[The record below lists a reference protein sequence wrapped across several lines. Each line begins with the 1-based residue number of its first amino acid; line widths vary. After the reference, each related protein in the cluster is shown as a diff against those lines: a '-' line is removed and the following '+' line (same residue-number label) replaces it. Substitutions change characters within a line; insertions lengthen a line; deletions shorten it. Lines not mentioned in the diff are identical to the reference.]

1 MIDRGTKSLSEGEKE
16 ERQRDSDKERL
27 GECRKDLHQSPDLSV
42 SPSLPPS
49 VSPSLPP
56 SVSPSLPPSVSPSLP
71 PSVSPSLPPSVSPSF
86 RPSVSPSLLVILAEG
101 FLSRLSF
108 GIISFT
114 LPLFAYRRLGLS
126 LTQTG
131 ILFSLNLIAEQ
142 LFKPLMGWVADR
154 AGLKRTLTVAIALR
168 SLVALS
174 LAFAASPWQVYAIR
188 FFHGFTES
196 LRDPS
201 VSALIAENAKK
212 KSVASAFAWYSTAK
226 MSAGSLGK
234 ALGGLL
240 LTLTVDNYSAVFL
253 VAFVLS
259 LAPLLAVA
267 MYLNEPEDHA
277 VARGNEPVD
286 SDREFNVKQPA
297 LFPVAFLGFLIAS
310 SALMI
315 SNLFP
320 LLATEYAKLSAAQAG
335 LIFIIA
341 PLVTIVSGPAFGWL
355 SDNVSRKLVLLVR
368 GMANT
373 FSSVMFFFFP
383 TFAGMAAGNVVD
395 AMGKAAFRPAW
406 GALMA
411 QFSSLDRRRRART
424 MSYLSL
430 GEGLGE
436 TLGPL
441 LGGFLWSVKGVGVML
456 GARVVLAVIGE
467 IYALMI
473 ARSVGGDA
481 S

>member
-1 MIDRGTKSLSEGEKE
+1 M
-16 ERQRDSDKERL
+16 
-27 GECRKDLHQSPDLSV
+27 
-42 SPSLPPS
+42 
-49 VSPSLPP
+49 
-56 SVSPSLPPSVSPSLP
+56 
-71 PSVSPSLPPSVSPSF
+71 
-86 RPSVSPSLLVILAEG
+86 
-101 FLSRLSF
+101 SRLSF
-108 GIISFT
+108 GIISFA
-114 LPLFAYRRLGLS
+114 LPVFARKRLGFS
-126 LTQTG
+126 LTETAFL
-131 ILFSLNLIAEQ
+131 IALNLIGEQ

-168 SLVALS
+168 SVVALL

-201 VSALIAENAKK
+201 VSALIAANAKK
-212 KSVASAFAWYSTAK
+212 KSVASAYAWYTTAK

-234 ALGGLL
+234 SLGGFLL
-240 LTLTVDNYSAVFL
+240 PLTVENFSAIFL
-253 VAFVLS
+253 IAFAMS
-259 LAPLLAVA
+259 LAPLFAVA
-267 MYLNEPEDHA
+267 RYLKEPEDHA
-277 VARGNEPVD
+277 AADENGPPV
-286 SDREFNVKQPA
+286 SDEGHNGKGPA
-297 LFPVAFLGFLIAS
+297 IFPVAVLGFLMAGA
-310 SALMI
+310 ALMI
-315 SNLFP
+315 SGLFP

-335 LIFIIA
+335 LIYLIA
-341 PLVTIVSGPAFGWL
+341 PLLTIVSGPAFGWL
-355 SDNVSRKLVLLVR
+355 SDNVSRKLVLMVR
-368 GMANT
+368 GAANT
-373 FSSVMFFFFP
+373 FSSAMFFFFP
-383 TFAGMAAGNVVD
+383 TFAGLAAGSVVD

-411 QFSSLDRRRRART
+411 QLSNLDRRRRART

-456 GARVVLAVIGE
+456 GARVALAVVAE

-473 ARSVGGDA
+473 ARSVRDGA

>member
-1 MIDRGTKSLSEGEKE
+1 MKE
-16 ERQRDSDKERL
+16 EVTERQSDGATGRQGDRAMENAPN
-27 GECRKDLHQSPDLSV
+27 SPLISASPRLSV
-42 SPSLPPS
+42 APSPR
-49 VSPSLPP
+49 
-56 SVSPSLPPSVSPSLP
+56 
-71 PSVSPSLPPSVSPSF
+71 
-86 RPSVSPSLLVILAEG
+86 RPAPALLVIWAEG

-108 GIISFT
+108 GVISFA
-114 LPLFAYRRLGLS
+114 LPIFAYKRLGLS

-131 ILFSLNLIAEQ
+131 LLFSLNLIAEQ

-154 AGLKRTLTVAIALR
+154 VGLKRTLTIAIGLR
-168 SLVALS
+168 SLVALL
-174 LAFAASPWQVYAIR
+174 LAFAASPWHVYAIR

-201 VSALIAENAKK
+201 ISALIAENAKK
-212 KSVASAFAWYSTAK
+212 KSVASAYAWYTTAK

-234 ALGGLL
+234 TLGGLL
-240 LTLTVDNYSAVFL
+240 LAMTVENYSVVFL
-253 VAFVLS
+253 TAFVLS

-267 MYLNEPEDHA
+267 RYLKEPEDHSA
-277 VARGNEPVD
+277 AEGKESSD
-286 SDREFNVKQPA
+286 SLDFDAELNGKRPA

-335 LIFIIA
+335 LIYMIA
-341 PLVTIVSGPAFGWL
+341 PLITIVSGPMFGWL
-355 SDNVSRKLVLLVR
+355 SDNVSRKLVLMVR
-368 GMANT
+368 GAANT
-373 FSSVMFFFFP
+373 FSSAMFFFFP
-383 TFAGMAAGNVVD
+383 TFAGLAAGNVVD

-456 GARVVLAVIGE
+456 GARVALAAIAE

-473 ARSVGGDA
+473 SRSVRDGT

>member
-1 MIDRGTKSLSEGEKE
+1 
-16 ERQRDSDKERL
+16 
-27 GECRKDLHQSPDLSV
+27 
-42 SPSLPPS
+42 
-49 VSPSLPP
+49 
-56 SVSPSLPPSVSPSLP
+56 
-71 PSVSPSLPPSVSPSF
+71 
-86 RPSVSPSLLVILAEG
+86 
-101 FLSRLSF
+101 
-108 GIISFT
+108 
-114 LPLFAYRRLGLS
+114 LS

-131 ILFSLNLIAEQ
+131 FLFSLNLIAEQ

-154 AGLKRTLTVAIALR
+154 VGLKRALTVAIAMR
-168 SLVALS
+168 SVVALL
-174 LAFAASPWQVYAIR
+174 LAFAASPLQVYAIR

-201 VSALIAENAKK
+201 VSALIAENAKR
-212 KSVASAFAWYSTAK
+212 KSVASAFAWYTTAK
-226 MSAGSLGK
+226 MSAGSMGR
-234 ALGGLL
+234 ALGGFLL
-240 LTLTVDNYSAVFL
+240 ALTVENYSAVFL
-253 VAFVLS
+253 IAFALS

-267 MYLNEPEDHA
+267 RYLNEPEDRA
-277 VARGNEPVD
+277 ADGNASPD
-286 SDREFNVKQPA
+286 SDEELKGKGPA
-297 LFPVAFLGFLIAS
+297 LFPVAVLGFLIAS
-310 SALMI
+310 AALMI

-320 LLATEYAKLSAAQAG
+320 LLATEYAKLSVAQAG
-335 LIFIIA
+335 LIYMIA

-355 SDNVSRKLVLLVR
+355 SDNVSRKLVLMAR
-368 GMANT
+368 GAANT
-373 FSSVMFFFFP
+373 FSSAMFFFFP
-383 TFAGMAAGNVVD
+383 TFAGLAAGALVD

-456 GARVVLAVIGE
+456 GARVALAVVAE

-473 ARSVGGDA
+473 ARSKHAGLER
-481 S
+481 

>member
-1 MIDRGTKSLSEGEKE
+1 MQTSTGKFAP
-16 ERQRDSDKERL
+16 
-27 GECRKDLHQSPDLSV
+27 SPRRTV
-42 SPSLPPS
+42 A
-49 VSPSLPP
+49 
-56 SVSPSLPPSVSPSLP
+56 
-71 PSVSPSLPPSVSPSF
+71 
-86 RPSVSPSLLVILAEG
+86 PSLLVIWAEG

-108 GIISFT
+108 GIISFA
-114 LPLFAYRRLGLS
+114 LPIFAYKRLGLS

-131 ILFSLNLIAEQ
+131 LLFSLNLIAEQ

-154 AGLKRTLTVAIALR
+154 AGLKRTLTLAIALR
-168 SLVALS
+168 SLVALM
-174 LAFAASPWQVYAIR
+174 LAFAGSPWQVYAIR

-212 KSVASAFAWYSTAK
+212 DSVASAFAWYSTAK

-234 ALGGLL
+234 ALAGFLL
-240 LTLTVDNYSAVFL
+240 AMTLDNYFAVFL
-253 VAFVLS
+253 IAFALS
-259 LAPLLAVA
+259 LAPLFAVA
-267 MYLNEPEDHA
+267 RFLREPEDPA
-277 VARGNEPVD
+277 VTEEGERIEPAEGAD
-286 SDREFNVKQPA
+286 GKQPA

-310 SALMI
+310 AALMM

-320 LLATEYAKLSAAQAG
+320 LLATEYAKLSPAQAG
-335 LIFIIA
+335 MIYVIA
-341 PLVTIVSGPAFGWL
+341 PLVTIVSGPIFGWL
-355 SDNVSRKLVLLVR
+355 SDNVSRKFVLMVR
-368 GMANT
+368 GVANT
-373 FSSVMFFFFP
+373 FSSAMFFFFP
-383 TFAGMAAGNVVD
+383 TFAGLAAGNVID

-441 LGGFLWSVKGVGVML
+441 FGAFLWSARGVGAML
-456 GARVVLAVIGE
+456 GARVALAVVGE
-467 IYALMI
+467 VYALML
-473 ARSVGGDA
+473 ARSVRRIEREQDM
-481 S
+481 SVVRL

>member
-1 MIDRGTKSLSEGEKE
+1 
-16 ERQRDSDKERL
+16 
-27 GECRKDLHQSPDLSV
+27 
-42 SPSLPPS
+42 
-49 VSPSLPP
+49 
-56 SVSPSLPPSVSPSLP
+56 
-71 PSVSPSLPPSVSPSF
+71 
-86 RPSVSPSLLVILAEG
+86 VIWAEG

-108 GIISFT
+108 GIISFA
-114 LPLFAYRRLGLS
+114 LPIFAYKRLGLS

-131 ILFSLNLIAEQ
+131 FLFSLNLIGEQ

-168 SLVALS
+168 SLVALL
-174 LAFAASPWQVYAIR
+174 LAFATSPWHVYAIR

-226 MSAGSLGK
+226 MSAGALGKSLGGFLL
-234 ALGGLL
+234 AL
-240 LTLTVDNYSAVFL
+240 TIDNYSTVFL
-253 VAFVLS
+253 IAFALS

-267 MYLNEPEDHA
+267 RYLKEPKEHGA
-277 VARGNEPVD
+277 VGENAGANIPLPH
-286 SDREFNVKQPA
+286 DREEVSDGKAPA
-297 LFPVAFLGFLIAS
+297 LFPVAVLGFLVAS
-310 SALMI
+310 AALMI

-320 LLATEYAKLSAAQAG
+320 LLAMEYAKLSAAQAG
-335 LIFIIA
+335 LIYMIA
-341 PLVTIVSGPAFGWL
+341 PLVIIVSGPAFGWL
-355 SDNVSRKLVLLVR
+355 SDNVSRKLVLMTR
-368 GMANT
+368 GAANT
-373 FSSVMFFFFP
+373 LSSAMFFFSP
-383 TFAGMAAGNVVD
+383 TFAGLAVGSVVD

-411 QFSSLDRRRRART
+411 QYSSLDRRRRART

-456 GARVVLAVIGE
+456 GARVALAVVAE
-467 IYALMI
+467 IYAAFIMNMQ
-473 ARSVGGDA
+473 RNSRTHRTDGT
-481 S
+481 

>member
-1 MIDRGTKSLSEGEKE
+1 MRDGAPVGQRDRGTEG
-16 ERQRDSDKERL
+16 QRDRETGSEISRTAVSTSLRL
-27 GECRKDLHQSPDLSV
+27 SVPLSPRRSV
-42 SPSLPPS
+42 SPA
-49 VSPSLPP
+49 
-56 SVSPSLPPSVSPSLP
+56 
-71 PSVSPSLPPSVSPSF
+71 
-86 RPSVSPSLLVILAEG
+86 LLVIWAEG

-108 GIISFT
+108 GVISFA
-114 LPLFAYRRLGLS
+114 LPIFAHKRLGLS

-131 ILFSLNLIAEQ
+131 FLFSLNLIAEQ

-154 AGLKRTLTVAIALR
+154 TGLKRTLTAAIAMR
-168 SLVALS
+168 SLVALL

-188 FFHGFTES
+188 FFHGFSES

-212 KSVASAFAWYSTAK
+212 KSVASAFAWYATAK
-226 MSAGSLGK
+226 MSAGSLGR

-240 LTLTVDNYSAVFL
+240 LTLTVENYSAIFF
-253 VAFVLS
+253 VAFALS

-267 MYLNEPEDHA
+267 RYLNGPEDRDA
-277 VARGNEPVD
+277 ASGNESPD
-286 SDREFNVKQPA
+286 SDGEPKGKGPA
-297 LFPVAFLGFLIAS
+297 LFPVAVLGFLIAS
-310 SALMI
+310 AALMI

-320 LLATEYAKLSAAQAG
+320 LLAMEYAGLSAAQAG
-335 LIFIIA
+335 LIYMIA
-341 PLVTIVSGPAFGWL
+341 PVLTIVSGPAFGWL
-355 SDNVSRKLVLLVR
+355 SDNVSRKLVLMAR
-368 GMANT
+368 GAANT
-373 FSSVMFFFFP
+373 FSSAMFFFFP

-411 QFSSLDRRRRART
+411 QFSGLDRRRRART

-441 LGGFLWSVKGVGVML
+441 LGGFLWSAKGVGVML
-456 GARVVLAVIGE
+456 GARVALAAIAE

-473 ARSVGGDA
+473 ARSVGDGA